1 MMTTPDEIAHEIAL
15 DNEAIARCNQC
26 VERLEELKVHV
37 DDLENVKKAERRDME
52 RKARKAARVRMES
65 LVMQWKDKERAEE
78 RSAMQREMLKQ
89 QAERVESESES
100 EKEDEPKKEESTRS
114 GLRKGFL

>member
-26 VERLEELKVHV
+26 VERVEEFVEELKAHV
-37 DDLENVKKAERRDME
+37 DDLENVKKAESREMKKKV
-52 RKARKAARVRMES
+52 RKVAKVRAES
-65 LVMQWKDKERAEE
+65 LEMHMKDKERAEW
-78 RSAMQREMLKQ
+78 RSAMQREMQK
-89 QAERVESESES
+89 
-100 EKEDEPKKEESTRS
+100 KDEPKKEGSTRS